1 TGRKMKIKNIIL
13 VIAITLLSFNSLA
26 LDKKTLEKFSQYDNS
41 SDFVILYDD
50 VDTLFQASVLYMG
63 KSSRQKAKQS
73 KAKTGTRLKNKV
85 KPLTDLEGNRFF
97 YDTFDTPKKVA
108 LISNVRKSLEQLPTD
123 SPLHFFSKDEQL
135 AYWLNLYN
143 ISLIEQLVQIYPKQN
158 IQPLIEEEG
167 LLDKKHLIV
176 ANENISLNDIKQ
188 IVIHNFGHDPLLIY
202 GFHQGNI
209 ASPDITTKAYTGDKV
224 WRKLA
229 KNANVFI
236 NSNRGTYSD
245 NSPTFRV
252 SYLYEENKMFFKNFD
267 KDLKEHLAK
276 YLIRSY
282 KDKLLAS
289 REIKTDITNWKI
301 ADIYGTERKYG
312 GSIASSPAALID
324 AFTARDSASFANS
337 GFMNGNITDFSPIEG
352 RLSTP
357 QLEKMQAMMKVQELR
372 KGTVTISDDEEEIE
386 SQEK

>member
-1 TGRKMKIKNIIL
+1 MGNSTRK
-13 VIAITLLSFNSLA
+13 
-26 LDKKTLEKFSQYDNS
+26 
-41 SDFVILYDD
+41 
-50 VDTLFQASVLYMG
+50 
-63 KSSRQKAKQS
+63 KAKKS
-73 KAKTGTRLKNKV
+73 KASIGTRLKNRV

-108 LISNVRKSLEQLPTD
+108 LISNVRKSLEQLPTN

-143 ISLIEQLVQIYPKQN
+143 ISLIEQLVHIYPKKNLQS
-158 IQPLIEEEG
+158 LIDEEG

-209 ASPDITTKAYTGDKV
+209 ASPDIRTKAYTGKKV
-224 WRKLA
+224 WKNLKR
-229 KNANVFI
+229 NANVFI

-245 NSPTFRV
+245 NSTTFRV
-252 SYLYEENKMFFKNFD
+252 SYLYQQNKMFFEDFD

-282 KDKLLAS
+282 KDKLLAA
-289 REIKTDITNWKI
+289 RKINTDIINWKI
-301 ADIYGTERKYG
+301 ADLYGTERTYG

-324 AFTARDSASFANS
+324 AFVSAGDPLQASFANS
-337 GFMNGNITDFSPIEG
+337 GAMNGDITRFSPIQG

-357 QLEKMQAMMKVQELR
+357 QIEKLQAMMKVQELR
-372 KGTVTISDDEEEIE
+372 KGTVTIRDEEQIEE
-386 SQEK
+386 SQGK

>member
-1 TGRKMKIKNIIL
+1 MKITKTIFIIS
-13 VIAITLLSFNSLA
+13 IALFSFNSLA

-50 VDTLFQASVLYMG
+50 VDALLKAAVLYMG
-63 KSSRQKAKQS
+63 KSSRQKAKKT

-85 KPLTDLEGNRFF
+85 KLLTDLEGNRFF

-143 ISLIEQLVQIYPKQN
+143 IYLIEQLVQIYPQKN
-158 IQPLIEEEG
+158 IQSLIEEKG

-176 ANENISLNDIKQ
+176 ASEKLSLNDIKQ
-188 IVIHNFGHDPLLIY
+188 IVIHNFGYDPLLIY

-224 WRKLA
+224 WRKLEQS
-229 KNANVFI
+229 ANVFI

-252 SYLYEENKMFFKNFD
+252 SYLYQQNKMFFKDFD
-267 KDLKEHLAK
+267 ADLKDHLAK
-276 YLIRSY
+276 YLLRSY
-282 KDKLLAS
+282 KDKLLAAH
-289 REIKTDITNWKI
+289 EINTDIINWKI
-301 ADIYGTERKYG
+301 ADLYGTERTYG

-324 AFTARDSASFANS
+324 AFTARDSASFANN
-337 GFMNGNITDFSPIEG
+337 GFMNGNITDFSPIQG
-352 RLSTP
+352 RLSFE
-357 QLEKMQAMMKVQELR
+357 QLDKMQAMMKVQELR
-372 KGTVTISDDEEEIE
+372 KGTVTIRDEEEIE
-386 SQEK
+386 ESQGK